1 MHRILLCLVCLLAG
15 FVSLKAWQR
24 HRQLRLVPRI
34 TVAELAEKLAA
45 AEPPMLIDVRPRAR
59 AEAEP
64 GIPTAVLM
72 SLDELARR
80 YREFPRHRDVVVY
93 CGCPADVASA
103 QGALLLQ
110 KQGFTRVWPLAGGI
124 EAWRAI
130 TTQSSERAQ
139 GFVGPQVAA

>member
-1 MHRILLCLVCLLAG
+1 
-15 FVSLKAWQR
+15 
-24 HRQLRLVPRI
+24 
-34 TVAELAEKLAA
+34 
-45 AEPPMLIDVRPRAR
+45 AEPPVLIDVRPRAR

-80 YREFPRHRDVVVY
+80 YQEFPRHLDVVVY

-110 KQGFTRVWPLAGGI
+110 KKGFTRVWPLAGGI
-124 EAWRAI
+124 EAWRA
-130 TTQSSERAQ
+130 TVTQNAVTERALERQ
-139 GFVGPQVAA
+139 TVAA